1 MTISYNLLIG
11 LNNYSAWFED
21 VVESMKK
28 GESSLII
35 LEVLK
40 RDENGMKIL
49 GRREFYMFELAEW
62 TTIIDLK

>member
-1 MTISYNLLIG
+1 
-11 LNNYSAWFED
+11 
-21 VVESMKK
+21 MKK

-49 GRREFYMFELAEW
+49 DRREFYMFELAEW